1 MNFDQK
7 QQPVHVPHGVPRR
20 HAETSFVF
28 RKNKYR
34 LDQRLPVQTNWVFP
48 NPVWNQNMR
57 LVFSDYH
64 KLEKSK
70 KDVHFR
76 VLRAAN

>member
-20 HAETSFVF
+20 HAETSFAF
-28 RKNKYR
+28 RKNKYL
-34 LDQRLPVQTNWVFP
+34 LDQRLPVQTSLDVP
-48 NPVWNQNMR
+48 IPVWIKNR
-57 LVFSDYH
+57 HLDLSVFHKSVKSESD
-64 KLEKSK
+64 
-70 KDVHFR
+70 VRFR